1 MKSFW
6 VSTWI
11 DFQTHKKRF
20 KMFLWQRRIS
30 DNWSVPIPTYL
41 PTYLPTQMLEQVK
54 WALKEQKVKETEKE
68 IDNEREKEC
77 ESRKTNKNG
86 RY

>member
-1 MKSFW
+1 
-6 VSTWI
+6 
-11 DFQTHKKRF
+11 
-20 KMFLWQRRIS
+20 
-30 DNWSVPIPTYL
+30 
-41 PTYLPTQMLEQVK
+41 MLEQVK

>member
-1 MKSFW
+1 
-6 VSTWI
+6 
-11 DFQTHKKRF
+11 
-20 KMFLWQRRIS
+20 MFLWQRRIS

-68 IDNEREKEC
+68 IDN
-77 ESRKTNKNG
+77 
-86 RY
+86 